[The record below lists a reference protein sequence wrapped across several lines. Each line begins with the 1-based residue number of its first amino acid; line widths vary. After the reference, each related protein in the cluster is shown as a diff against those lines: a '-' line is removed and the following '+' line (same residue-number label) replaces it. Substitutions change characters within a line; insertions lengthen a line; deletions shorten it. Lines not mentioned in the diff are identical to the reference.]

1 MVNFYLDDKQIESD
15 EKLSRQLFDE
25 MNMRDPIEKIPVY
38 ISDKN
43 GNNQASMRQ
52 IMAEQEFEEKF
63 EKNNGS
69 SFFNRN
75 SNSNSNNNNNYN
87 IHNTEIQ
94 SKVITSI
101 NDGKNMANI
110 LKAKRL
116 HEKYD
121 KLVDTQMVD
130 KLFKDVK

>member
-38 ISDKN
+38 ITDKS
-43 GNNQASMRQ
+43 NNQTSMRQ
-52 IMAEQEFEEKF
+52 IMAEQEFEEKL
-63 EKNNGS
+63 EKNGS

-75 SNSNSNNNNNYN
+75 NINNSSVQLPA
-87 IHNTEIQ
+87 IPT
-94 SKVITSI
+94 I

-110 LKAKRL
+110 LKTKRL
-116 HEKYD
+116 HEKYG

>member
-1 MVNFYLDDKQIESD
+1 MVNFYLDDDKQIQSD

-38 ISDKN
+38 ISEKSN
-43 GNNQASMRQ
+43 YQASMRQ
-52 IMAEQEFEEKF
+52 IMAEQEFEEKL
-63 EKNNGS
+63 EKNGS

-75 SNSNSNNNNNYN
+75 NNNNNN
-87 IHNTEIQ
+87 NLPIQ
-94 SKVITSI
+94 LQMNPII

>member
-38 ISDKN
+38 ISEKS
-43 GNNQASMRQ
+43 NNYTSMRQ
-52 IMAEQEFEEKF
+52 IMAEQEFEEKL
-63 EKNNGS
+63 EKNGS

-75 SNSNSNNNNNYN
+75 NNSPVQLS
-87 IHNTEIQ
+87 TAP
-94 SKVITSI
+94 SV

-110 LKAKRL
+110 IKAKRL
-116 HEKYD
+116 HEKYG